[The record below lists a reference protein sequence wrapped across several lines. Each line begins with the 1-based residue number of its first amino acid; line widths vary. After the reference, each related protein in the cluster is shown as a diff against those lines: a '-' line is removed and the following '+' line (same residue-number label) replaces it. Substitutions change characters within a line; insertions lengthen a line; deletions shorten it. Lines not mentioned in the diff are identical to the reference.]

1 MRKMFL
7 LSALALAV
15 AGCANYQGNPQV
27 RDIGE
32 VKHNLEA
39 GGQYRVEQGDT
50 LYGIAWQQGLDYRE
64 LAALNDIE
72 PPYNIYPGQQLA
84 LQSSGAGV
92 DPEAAKASQSASPDD
107 GDTADTAGAVAKGLG
122 ETPVQAA
129 ASVQEVDWLLPDDTA
144 TEASRQNDEASDEQA
159 ETQEPEP
166 LETESQA
173 SQTDALERQKPEEK
187 EEPETQ
193 SEPETETETETQ
205 ADAAPSQ
212 TASVDRS
219 DRTYTPAETIE
230 WQWPAEG
237 DVVGTFGEG
246 GSTTAGIDI
255 AGQKGQSVM
264 AAGPGVVV
272 YAGSG
277 VRGYGNLILIKHNDE
292 YLSAYAHNDTLRVK
306 ENDVIEGGEVIATMG
321 NSSSEEGVR
330 LHFEIRKDGKPE
342 DPLTYLPG
350 R

>member
-7 LSALALAV
+7 LSALAFAV
-15 AGCANYQGNPQV
+15 AGCANHQGNPQV
-27 RDIGE
+27 RDVSE
-32 VKHNLEA
+32 VRRHLNA
-39 GGQYRVEQGDT
+39 DGQYTVAQGDT

-72 PPYNIYPGQQLA
+72 PPYNIYPGQQLV
-84 LQSSGAGV
+84 LQSSGAVSERQVAQLSQPPPADSEAREPSGV
-92 DPEAAKASQSASPDD
+92 V
-107 GDTADTAGAVAKGLG
+107 TTGLG
-122 ETPVQAA
+122 ETPVQVAA
-129 ASVQEVDWLLPDDTA
+129 NAQEVDWLLPGETA
-144 TEASRQNDEASDEQA
+144 SEETTRDDEALDAQA
-159 ETQEPEP
+159 EPEP
-166 LETESQA
+166 QETESQA
-173 SQTDALERQKPEEK
+173 SQSDASERQEP

-193 SEPETETETETQ
+193 PEPETETQ
-205 ADAAPSQ
+205 ASAPSTQ
-212 TASVDRS
+212 QASVDRS
-219 DRTYTPAETIE
+219 DRTYTPAENIE
-230 WQWPAEG
+230 WQWPADGE
-237 DVVGTFGEG
+237 VVGTFGEG
-246 GSTTAGIDI
+246 ESITAGIDI
-255 AGQKGQSVM
+255 AGQKGQSVK

-321 NSSSEEGVR
+321 NSSADEEAR
-330 LHFEIRKDGKPE
+330 LHFEIRKDGQPE